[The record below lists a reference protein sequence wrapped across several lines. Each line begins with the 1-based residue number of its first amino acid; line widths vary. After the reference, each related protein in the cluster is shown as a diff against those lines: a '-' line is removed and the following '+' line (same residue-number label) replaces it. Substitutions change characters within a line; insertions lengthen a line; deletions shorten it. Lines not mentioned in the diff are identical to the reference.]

1 MPQSRVLKVW
11 VHPFRRIRFFP
22 NKGENGLD
30 YIDPICSESVQN
42 EDKVWVFR
50 NPADMNANANA
61 NGMVWI
67 QIWMW
72 YL

>member
-1 MPQSRVLKVW
+1 MRFVAVIAWFDASRVLKVW

-42 EDKVWVFR
+42 EDKLP
-50 NPADMNANANA
+50 NK
-61 NGMVWI
+61 
-67 QIWMW
+67 
-72 YL
+72 L